1 MAYKAVKYKLN
12 SDGTIPT
19 FLYGGND
26 GSNGNWPNQIT
37 GVPGPQ
43 DMWLVGIADNGATIP
58 TDQAEEIAT
67 KADLVTYLNTYTT
80 DWKQP
85 DPDNPGIEN
94 EIPFNQSEH
103 ATAFWNKL
111 DALNT

>member
-1 MAYKAVKYKLN
+1 MAYITVKYKLN

-26 GSNGNWPNQIT
+26 GSNGNWPNKISGET
-37 GVPGPQ
+37 GPQ
-43 DMWLVGIADNGATIP
+43 DSWLVGIASDLETLPSG
-58 TDQAEEIAT
+58 QAEQISSKE
-67 KADLVTYLNTYTT
+67 DLVTYLNTYTT

-85 DPDNPGIEN
+85 DPSNPNN
-94 EIPFNQSEH
+94 EVDFDQDAN

-111 DALNT
+111 DALNS